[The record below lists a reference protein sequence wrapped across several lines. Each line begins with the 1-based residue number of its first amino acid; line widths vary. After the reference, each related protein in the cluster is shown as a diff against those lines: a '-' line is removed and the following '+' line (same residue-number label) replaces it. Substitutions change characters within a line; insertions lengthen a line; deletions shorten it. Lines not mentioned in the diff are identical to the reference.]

1 MMRRVGVWAAALVLA
16 GAVGGCVPGGGHH
29 ALSEYEFG
37 PLRGLV
43 AAADPGAHVEFTRT
57 TCGAEAVDG
66 EADATAE
73 QAVSRTP
80 VAGDAT
86 EVGRRVYEAG
96 LALGWTPYAVAG
108 SATAYFTYL
117 WAPRY
122 RILVE
127 GTPQGTVVS
136 TSVTRDECVDDAPGL
151 GSPGQVT
158 DVLITPA
165 QRAALASVTE
175 ASTPVLAAIEA
186 WLPERAGGPGS
197 SGAVELPGGLLQ
209 DTSTCG
215 QGTPQVGRAPLVEVP
230 AGHVAPPI
238 TADDITRTIASIVE
252 PQGWTY
258 AADSIPRQVRWTK
271 SIPGQAMTLEASYRG
286 FSTLDSIY
294 VTVSVTSGCTP
305 YTQV

>member
-1 MMRRVGVWAAALVLA
+1 MRRVAICAAALVPA
-16 GAVGGCVPGGGHH
+16 SAVGGCVPGGGHH
-29 ALSEYEFG
+29 ALTEHGFG

-57 TCGAEAVDG
+57 TCEAEAVDG

-96 LALGWTPYAVAG
+96 LALGWTPYAVAE
-108 SATAYFTYL
+108 SATAYFTCL

-136 TSVTRDECVDDAPGL
+136 TSVTHDECVDGAPDL
-151 GSPGQVT
+151 GGQGQVT
-158 DVLITPA
+158 GVLVTPA

-175 ASTPVLAAIEA
+175 ASAPVLAAIEA

-197 SGAVELPGGLLQ
+197 TGAVELPGGLLQ
-209 DTSTCG
+209 DTSGCG
-215 QGTPQVGRAPLVEVP
+215 QGTPQVGQAPLVELP
-230 AGHVAPPI
+230 AGHVAPPT
-238 TADDITRTIASIVE
+238 TADDITRTIASTVE

-258 AADSIPRQVRWTK
+258 AADSTPTQVRWTK
-271 SIPGQAMTLEASYRG
+271 SIPGQAMTLEAAYRA

-294 VTVSVTSGCTP
+294 VTVSVSSGCKP
-305 YTQV
+305 YTQA